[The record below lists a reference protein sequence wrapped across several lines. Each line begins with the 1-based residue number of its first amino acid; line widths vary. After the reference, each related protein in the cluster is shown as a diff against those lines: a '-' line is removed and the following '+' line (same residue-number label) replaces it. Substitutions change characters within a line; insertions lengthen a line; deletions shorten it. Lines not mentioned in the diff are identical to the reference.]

1 MLFLILNKE
10 EISPYYSVNDM
21 NEITHIN
28 NYHVIPEYHHL
39 YKEMVHTNWIDELS
53 YIIGIIL
60 SLISIYY
67 FTTEINKAITSSE

>member
-10 EISPYYSVNDM
+10 ELSPYYSVNDM

-28 NYHVIPEYHHL
+28 NYHVISEYHHL
-39 YKEMVHTNWIDELS
+39 YKEMVHTNWIEDLS
-53 YIIGIIL
+53 YVIGIVV

-67 FTTEINKAITSSE
+67 FSTEINKVISSE

>member
-10 EISPYYSVNDM
+10 EISPYYSFNEM
-21 NEITHIN
+21 NEITHVT

-39 YKEMVHTNWIDELS
+39 YKEMVHTNWIEDLS
-53 YIIGIIL
+53 YVIGIVV

-67 FTTEINKAITSSE
+67 FTTEINKVISSE

>member
-28 NYHVIPEYHHL
+28 YHVIPEYHHL
-39 YKEMVHTNWIDELS
+39 CKEMVHTNWIDELS